1 MELSG
6 GDGEGAAKR
15 AKLSS
20 SDAAAAVGEDR
31 LSALPDDVLALILL
45 RLRTPEA
52 ARTSVLSR
60 QWRRVWA
67 LLPELCVPTA
77 PEPHRFRDALDGH
90 EVPLRS
96 LVVCAGGAAPESM
109 AIWLPAAARR
119 VSGDLTLVNFD
130 PGKDDEEEA
139 EAAKLSALELPCFEK
154 ATSISLFLGFRGLAM
169 PPAAAGVFARLAE
182 IYLSHIRFHGPCALG
197 DAVSSPRCPCLQRL
211 TVDDSRGLGILTVS
225 SESLLQMELKN
236 LRGLWQVNVVAPALL
251 ELTVIHCFCND
262 DTQPVA
268 NISAPQLLS
277 LEWRDAY
284 DPSSVRLGKMAH
296 LRLLGVSFYFVYG
309 HDGLSQNHS
318 CLSLLQRFEA
328 IETLFLTLAY
338 TREIENY
345 QYLMEDMTVL
355 PDITFLCLVV
365 ISSGHVFGASSFHV
379 LRLCSRIRRLTLLF
393 AAPTGSE
400 AQTVCPS
407 GCICDQPGE
416 WENEELSLSHLKEF
430 EIRDLKGSE
439 HEVAFVKRFFSWAT
453 VLKQMK
459 VTFHFKIPEI
469 KAKELYQMFQSLSRP
484 GMRMTFYIYRK
495 FRKVVY
501 VPEG

>member
-6 GDGEGAAKR
+6 GGGGGEGAAKLAR
-15 AKLSS
+15 LSS
-20 SDAAAAVGEDR
+20 SDAGGGGGEDR
-31 LSALPDDVLALILL
+31 LSALPDDVLVLILL
-45 RLRTPEA
+45 RLRT
-52 ARTSVLSR
+52 SVLSR
-60 QWRRVWA
+60 RWRRVWA
-67 LLPELCVPTA
+67 LLPELCVPVG

-96 LVVCAGGAAPESM
+96 LVVWAEGAAPESM

-119 VSGDLTLVNFD
+119 VTGDLALLNFD

-139 EAAKLSALELPCFEK
+139 AEAAQGGAFELPCFDN
-154 ATSISLFLGFRGLAM
+154 ATSISLILGFHGFAM
-169 PPAAAGVFARLAE
+169 PPAAAGVFARLTE

-197 DAVSSPRCPCLQRL
+197 DALGVSAAN
-211 TVDDSRGLGILTVS
+211 
-225 SESLLQMELKN
+225 ELKN
-236 LRGLWQVNVVAPALL
+236 LRGLWQVNVVAPALT
-251 ELTVIHCFCND
+251 ELTLIYCFRND
-262 DTQPVA
+262 DAQPFA
-268 NISAPQLLS
+268 NISAPQLVS

-284 DPSSVRLGKMAH
+284 DPSSVKLGEMAH
-296 LRLLGVSFYFVYG
+296 LRWLGTFFYFVYG

-338 TREIENY
+338 MREIEDY

-355 PDITFLCLVV
+355 PDITFFCLVV
-365 ISSGHVFGASSFHV
+365 FSNGHSFGASSFHV

-393 AAPTGSE
+393 VAPTGSE

-407 GCICDQPGE
+407 SCNCEQPGE

-430 EIRDLKGSE
+430 EIRDLRGSE

-459 VTFHFKIPEI
+459 VTFYLKMPEI

-495 FRKVVY
+495 FRKAVY
-501 VPEG
+501 VPED